1 MKAAEET
8 SCANIS
14 ASPTELHLEASCVL
28 ILMQGCKNVFG
39 LVRFKSVLSS
49 FSPGGKIC
57 LVS

>member
-1 MKAAEET
+1 M
-8 SCANIS
+8 
-14 ASPTELHLEASCVL
+14 L
-28 ILMQGCKNVFG
+28 ILMQGGAKMFWG

>member
-1 MKAAEET
+1 M
-8 SCANIS
+8 
-14 ASPTELHLEASCVL
+14 L